1 MGFGNILVIV
11 LILVYLKYFY
21 NLFDKRKRKVV
32 LSSNKRLEEL
42 RKIVFKTLEEQRE
55 FVELRYP
62 KRLFAWSWKNVGV
75 VILSLLVGVCLFL
88 LFSKGFKFLN
98 IDLSLWQGLGI
109 IFIVPLI
116 INFLLSRFGVE
127 KQNSLVNILSLG
139 NKKKR
144 VKK

>member
-75 VILSLLVGVCLFL
+75 VILSLLFL
-88 LFSKGFKFLN
+88 
-98 IDLSLWQGLGI
+98 
-109 IFIVPLI
+109 
-116 INFLLSRFGVE
+116 
-127 KQNSLVNILSLG
+127 
-139 NKKKR
+139 
-144 VKK
+144 